1 MDDLLAGFRRSNARI
16 IDIRVSPIAPKSAI
30 AGMNAREPQMVVT
43 GSKSLYL
50 QVLIAV
56 AAGIALGHFYPAI
69 AIQMQPLGDAFVRL
83 VKMVIAPIIFITVV
97 VGIAKLTNTA
107 GVGRIGLKAILYF
120 EILTTLAMVIG
131 LIVGHFVAPGVGV
144 NADPKSLTA
153 GAVARFI
160 DPKASQTATEFLIAI
175 IPDQIFNAFAKGD
188 ILPVLFFAVLFGVAL
203 AKVGERASGLAR
215 GLDQAGAAFFGVVS
229 LIMRVAPI
237 GAFGAMAFAIGRY
250 GIGTLGN
257 LLYLMAAFYA
267 TCVVFVFVVLAAVMA
282 YCRLSLFQLIR
293 YLKEEFFIVLGTSS
307 SEAALPTLME
317 KLENLGCSRPLVGL
331 VVPLGYAFNL
341 DGTSIYFTMAIA
353 YISQALNIPLSLG
366 EWVGILGVLL
376 LTSKGAAA
384 VTGGGFITLAATL
397 GTLAGKLPVES
408 IVLVFPIDRF
418 MSEARAITN
427 LFGNAVATIFVAR
440 WEGQLDYARARAV
453 LARHTA
459 PEVLSRA

>member
-1 MDDLLAGFRRSNARI
+1 
-16 IDIRVSPIAPKSAI
+16 
-30 AGMNAREPQMVVT
+30 MVVT
-43 GSKSLYL
+43 GSKSLYI
-50 QVLIAV
+50 QVLVAV
-56 AAGIALGHFYPAI
+56 AAGVAFGYLAPHDAVL
-69 AIQMQPLGDAFVRL
+69 MQPLGEAFVRL

-120 EILTTLAMVIG
+120 EALTTVAMVIG
-131 LIVGHFVAPGVGV
+131 LAVGHLFEPGRGV
-144 NADPKSLTA
+144 NADPATLSA
-153 GAVARFI
+153 GAVAKYI
-160 DPKASQTATEFLIAI
+160 DPKAHLTTTEFLMNI
-175 IPDQIFNAFAKGD
+175 IPDQVVGAFTKGE

-203 AKVGERASGLAR
+203 ARVGERGSGLTKI
-215 GLDQAGAAFFGVVS
+215 LDQAGAAMFGVVS

-257 LLYLMAAFYA
+257 LVFLMLAFYA
-267 TCVVFVFVVLAAVMA
+267 TCLVFVFVVLASVLALCGLNM
-282 YCRLSLFQLIR
+282 LQLLR

-317 KLENLGCSRPLVGL
+317 KLEAMGCSRPLVGL

-353 YISQALNIPLSLG
+353 YISQALNIPLGLG

-427 LFGNAVATIFVAR
+427 LFGNAVATVFVAK
-440 WEGQLDYARARAV
+440 WEGQLDLERARAV
-453 LARHTA
+453 LAGHTA
-459 PEVLSRA
+459 PEVVGAAGATLAE